1 MCSISTNSTMDNQLD
16 ELERSDDKD
25 MIEKRLYNFAKEST
39 VQNPS
44 ILDSSKCHM
53 RRMPKDLRN
62 IRKIRIGSHRVYFT
76 GHHTQCSYTAFYIKM
91 FKRSGKNDEDNQ
103 RFQNE
108 LGSAICEP
116 PIRTIKTDE

>member
-1 MCSISTNSTMDNQLD
+1 MCSISTNSTNDNQLD
-16 ELERSDDKD
+16 ELERSGDKD

-39 VQNPS
+39 VQNSS
-44 ILDSSKCHM
+44 ILDSSECHM

-62 IRKIRIGSHRVYFT
+62 VRKIKIGRHRVYFT
-76 GHHTQCSYTAFYIKM
+76 GHHTQCSYAAFYIKM

-108 LGSAICEP
+108 LGPAICEP
-116 PIRTIKTDE
+116 PIRTIKIEE